1 METSNTNKILLL
13 GDSHAHVFK
22 HVDHATSTFSISHCI
37 VTGSSA
43 QGAVNPHSKTNA
55 LPIFRDVLSKNAKSH
70 THCMTML
77 GEVDCGFVIWYRKKK
92 YNDSIKSQLERSLNN
107 YFQFLKQEVEKYF
120 LAEHILICCVVPP
133 TIQDNTDKRFLKG
146 ARTEVTA
153 TQLERAKLTE
163 TYNHYL
169 SKICSK
175 RAYKFVNPYAHFI
188 DQKTQLPKKDILN
201 KNPYDHHLDQS
212 KTFEYWLA
220 SLKDNL

>member
-13 GDSHAHVFK
+13 GDSHAHIFK
-22 HVDHATSTFSISHCI
+22 LVDHATSDFSISHCI

-120 LAEHILICCVVPP
+120 PSEHILICCVVPP

-175 RAYKFVNPYAHFI
+175 RGYKFVNPYAHLI
-188 DQKTQLPKKDILN
+188 DQKTRLPKKDILN
-201 KNPYDHHLDQS
+201 KNPYDHHLNQS

>member
-1 METSNTNKILLL
+1 MATSISNKILLL

-22 HVDHATSTFSISHCI
+22 LVDRASSNFSISHCI

-55 LPIFRDVLSKNAKSH
+55 LPIFRDVLLKNAESH

-77 GEVDCGFVIWYRKKK
+77 GEVDCGYVIWYRKKK
-92 YNDSIKSQLERSLNN
+92 YNDSIRTQLERSLNN
-107 YFQFLKQEVEKYF
+107 YFQFLRQEVEKYF
-120 LAEHILICCVVPP
+120 PSEHILICCVVPP

-175 RAYKFVNPYAHFI
+175 RGYKFVNPYAHLI
-188 DQKTQLPKKDILN
+188 DQKTRLPKKDILN

>member
-1 METSNTNKILLL
+1 MTTSNSNKILLL

-22 HVDHATSTFSISHCI
+22 LVENAAPDFSISHCI

-43 QGAVNPHSKTNA
+43 QGAVNPHSETNA
-55 LPIFRDVLSKNAKSH
+55 LPIFRDVLSKNAESH

-77 GEVDCGFVIWYRKKK
+77 GEVDCGFVIWFRKKK

-120 LAEHILICCVVPP
+120 PSENILVCCVVPP
-133 TIQDNTDKRFLKG
+133 TIQDNTDKRLLKG
-146 ARTEVTA
+146 ARMEVTA

-163 TYNHYL
+163 IYNHYL
-169 SKICSK
+169 SKISSK
-175 RAYKFVNPYAHFI
+175 RGYKFVNPYAHLI
-188 DQKTQLPKKDILN
+188 NQETRLPKIDILN
-201 KNPYDHHLDQS
+201 DNPYDHHLDSS
-212 KTFEYWLA
+212 KTYEFWLS

>member
-1 METSNTNKILLL
+1 MSTSISNKILLL

-22 HVDHATSTFSISHCI
+22 LVDKCASDVSISHCI
-37 VTGSSA
+37 VTCSSA
-43 QGAVNPHSKTNA
+43 QGAVNPHSKSNA
-55 LPIFRDVLSKNAKSH
+55 LPIFRDVLVKNAASH

-107 YFQFLKQEVEKYF
+107 YLQFLKQEVEKYF
-120 LAEHILICCVVPP
+120 SSEHILICCVVPP
-133 TIQDNTDKRFLKG
+133 TIQDNTDTRFLKG
-146 ARTEVTA
+146 LRKEVTA

-163 TYNHYL
+163 IYNHYL

-175 RAYKFVNPYAHFI
+175 RGYKFLNPYAHLI
-188 DQKTQLPKKDILN
+188 DQQSRLPKKNILN

-220 SLKDNL
+220 SLKENL

>member
-1 METSNTNKILLL
+1 MAISSPNKILLL

-22 HVDHATSTFSISHCI
+22 LVDNATPDFSISHCI

-55 LPIFRDVLSKNAKSH
+55 LPIFRDVLSKYAESH

-107 YFQFLKQEVEKYF
+107 YFKFLKQEVEKYF
-120 LAEHILICCVVPP
+120 LSENILVCCVVPP

-153 TQLERAKLTE
+153 TQLERARLTE

-169 SKICSK
+169 RKICLE
-175 RAYKFVNPYAHFI
+175 RRYKFVNPYACLI
-188 DQKTQLPKKDILN
+188 DQQSRLPKKNILN

>member
-1 METSNTNKILLL
+1 MATSKSNKILLL

-22 HVDHATSTFSISHCI
+22 LVDNAAPDFSLSHCI

-43 QGAVNPHSKTNA
+43 QGAVNPDSKTNA
-55 LPIFRDVLSKNAKSH
+55 LPIFRDVLSKNAASH

-120 LAEHILICCVVPP
+120 SSENILVCCVVPP

-175 RAYKFVNPYAHFI
+175 RKYKFVNPYAHLI
-188 DQKTQLPKKDILN
+188 SRETRLAKKDFLN
-201 KNPYDHHLDQS
+201 KNPYDHHLDHS
-212 KTFEYWLA
+212 KTFGYWLA
-220 SLKDNL
+220 SLKENL

>member
-1 METSNTNKILLL
+1 MERSNANKILLL

-22 HVDHATSTFSISHCI
+22 LVDNASSDFSISNCI

-55 LPIFRDVLSKNAKSH
+55 LAIFRDVLSKNAKSH

-107 YFQFLKQEVEKYF
+107 YFQFLTQEVEKYF
-120 LAEHILICCVVPP
+120 PSEHILICCVVPP

-153 TQLERAKLTE
+153 TQQERAKLTE

-169 SKICSK
+169 NKICSK
-175 RAYKFVNPYAHFI
+175 RGYKFVNPYAHLI
-188 DQKTQLPKKDILN
+188 DQKTRLPKKYILN

-220 SLKDNL
+220 SIKNNL